1 MDTNW
6 PQLPG
11 PVPRLQLRGR
21 DWEPVRARLVGL
33 QSWLLPALFAL
44 VAWAIQRLLGKVALT
59 TLGTRKFYL
68 LSAVVSL
75 LTYTPYLVLR
85 PPALP
90 QLLPAFGLACLMAL
104 TFGVT
109 TEAIR
114 RGPLGAVSPI
124 TGLSPAITA
133 LCAVT
138 LLEERLKWTSA
149 LGVALAPLG
158 VLLLGWESKDRN
170 QGRSGWLWLAVLSL
184 VLQGVGAFLAKV
196 VVTPAG
202 PSALLLMGA
211 SVQVM
216 VGLFLAPP
224 WKWERSD
231 LRGRP
236 ALLTIVAY
244 VLGGVA
250 TIGYLLALACGPA
263 AVVVPL
269 VATSPALAGLLGITV
284 LKEQTSRRQLAGIAL
299 ALVGAVILSRS

>member
-1 MDTNW
+1 VIEPW
-6 PQLPG
+6 LP
-11 PVPRLQLRGR
+11 
-21 DWEPVRARLVGL
+21 
-33 QSWLLPALFAL
+33 PALFAL
-44 VAWAIQRLLGKVALT
+44 VAWSVQRLLGKVALT

-68 LSAVVSL
+68 LSATVSL
-75 LTYTPYLVLR
+75 LTYTPYLLLH
-85 PPALP
+85 PPTVMSLV
-90 QLLPAFGLACLMAL
+90 PAFGLACLMAV

-124 TGLSPAITA
+124 TGLSPALTA
-133 LCAVT
+133 LLAIT
-138 LLEERLKWTSA
+138 LLSERLEWWA
-149 LGVALAPLG
+149 GLGVVLAPLG
-158 VLLLGWESKDRN
+158 LFLLSWKSRVKGPA
-170 QGRSGWLWLAVLSL
+170 RSDWLWLALLSL
-184 VLQGVGAFLAKV
+184 VLQGIGAFIAKL

-211 SVQVM
+211 AVQVV

-236 ALLTIVAY
+236 ALFTIVAY

-250 TIGYLLALACGPA
+250 TIGYLLALASGPA

-269 VATSPALAGLLGITV
+269 VATSPAIAGLLGIAILREETN
-284 LKEQTSRRQLAGIAL
+284 RRQLAGIGVAL
-299 ALVGAVILSRS
+299 FGAVLLARA

>member
-1 MDTNW
+1 M
-6 PQLPG
+6 
-11 PVPRLQLRGR
+11 
-21 DWEPVRARLVGL
+21 

-44 VAWAIQRLLGKVALT
+44 VAWTIQRLLGKVALT
-59 TLGTRKFYL
+59 SLGTRKFYL
-68 LSAVVSL
+68 LSAAVSL
-75 LTYTPYLVLR
+75 LTYTPYLVLH

-124 TGLSPAITA
+124 TGLSPALTA
-133 LCAVT
+133 LFAVT
-138 LLEERLKWTSA
+138 LLEERLNWTTA

-158 VLLLGWESKDRN
+158 VLLLGWKSSDRN
-170 QGRSGWLWLAVLSL
+170 QGQSVWVWLALSSL
-184 VLQGVGAFLAKV
+184 VLQGVGAFVAKV
-196 VVTPAG
+196 VVTSGG

-236 ALLTIVAY
+236 AIFTIVGY

-250 TIGYLLALACGPA
+250 TIGYLLALTSGPA

-269 VATSPALAGLLGITV
+269 VATSPALAGLLGITL
-284 LKEQTSRRQLAGIAL
+284 LKEETSRRRLAGIAV
-299 ALVGAVILSRS
+299 ALFGAVLLSRS

>member
-1 MDTNW
+1 M
-6 PQLPG
+6 
-11 PVPRLQLRGR
+11 
-21 DWEPVRARLVGL
+21 

-44 VAWAIQRLLGKVALT
+44 VAWTIQRLLGKVALT
-59 TLGTRKFYL
+59 SLGTRKFYL
-68 LSAVVSL
+68 LSAAVSL

-124 TGLSPAITA
+124 TGLSPALTA
-133 LCAVT
+133 LFAVT
-138 LLEERLKWTSA
+138 LLEERLNWTSA

-158 VLLLGWESKDRN
+158 VLLLGWKSSDRN
-170 QGRSGWLWLAVLSL
+170 QGQTVWLWLALSSL
-184 VLQGVGAFLAKV
+184 VLQGIGAFVAKV
-196 VVTPAG
+196 VVTSGG

-236 ALLTIVAY
+236 AIFTIVGY

-250 TIGYLLALACGPA
+250 TIGYLLALTSGPA

-269 VATSPALAGLLGITV
+269 VATSPALAGLLGITL
-284 LKEQTSRRQLAGIAL
+284 LKEETSRRRLARIAV
-299 ALVGAVILSRS
+299 ALSAPSCFRGVENPPQTGSAEADPANAVRGYAARDVRAD